1 MRSSLYGGLAVA
13 AILTVGLVLAAC
25 GSSSSSNTS
34 TTAALTK
41 AEFLKQ
47 GNAICAKG
55 NKATNKLGNQIFPSK
70 NAKPTQA
77 QKTQFENA
85 LITNIQGQI
94 NGIDGA
100 RSAGR
105 QQRPQRSNAIV
116 NSPEPLDAHQEG
128 PEHPVHQQR
137 AIRSRVNKLTNAPL
151 LTACG
156 WRRRGR
162 AATAKAGP
170 GLTDSCCEGRRRAP
184 FIALCSSTES
194 FGLAKVGLP
203 SSIHRQREIL

>member
-1 MRSSLYGGLAVA
+1 MRSSLYGGLMFV
-13 AILTVGLVLAAC
+13 AILSVGLVLAAC
-25 GSSSSSNTS
+25 GSSSNNSTS

-94 NGIDGA
+94 NGVKALGA
-100 RSAGR
+100 PAGDSAKVD
-105 QQRPQRSNAIV
+105 AIV
-116 NSPEPLDAHQEG
+116 NSAQAALDKIKKDPSILFTSKTDPFA
-128 PEHPVHQQR
+128 
-137 AIRSRVNKLTNAPL
+137 AANKLTTAYG

-156 WRRRGR
+156 G
-162 AATAKAGP
+162 G
-170 GLTDSCCEGRRRAP
+170 GGGGNGGGGG
-184 FIALCSSTES
+184 SSN
-194 FGLAKVGLP
+194 G
-203 SSIHRQREIL
+203 